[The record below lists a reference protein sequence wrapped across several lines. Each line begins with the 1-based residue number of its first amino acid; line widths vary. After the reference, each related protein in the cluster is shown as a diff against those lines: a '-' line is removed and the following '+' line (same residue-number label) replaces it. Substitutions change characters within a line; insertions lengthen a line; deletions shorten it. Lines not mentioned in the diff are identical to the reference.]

1 VIACALAFT
10 GARAVWHNGK
20 NKKKPSAARDGALRR
35 APTSAGR
42 FLPAGDQGQVQGRG
56 ARERPMRL
64 ETLLPLGKVDP
75 GLRAPATGLDLAA
88 VGADARL
95 LEEVGY
101 DGVAVEETKQDPYI
115 VMALAAAATT
125 RLRVSTAIAM
135 AFPRS
140 PTITAMS
147 AWTLQ
152 TLAKG
157 RFTLGLGPQVR
168 AHIER
173 RYGLAWSAPG
183 PWMRE
188 YVAAVRA
195 VWRCWQDNRPL
206 DVKGPHYALNLMPPL
221 FNPGPIAHPDIPI
234 HLAAVNVQMCQVAGE
249 VADGVRPHP
258 ICSAD
263 YIANVMIPE
272 VRKGAARAGRSLA
285 QFNICHK
292 PLVATAPTAEELA
305 LRVGDVRARLAFY
318 ISTPSYR
325 PAVEYHGLG
334 DLARKLSLLARAQE
348 WEQMPQYVSDE
359 VLELFAVVGRHEE
372 IADRLLQRF
381 GDVVTHCE
389 FSIAVKGPGDKE
401 RLAQIAAVAHAQSSD
416 AVRQRLTGQPT

>member
-1 VIACALAFT
+1 
-10 GARAVWHNGK
+10 
-20 NKKKPSAARDGALRR
+20 
-35 APTSAGR
+35 
-42 FLPAGDQGQVQGRG
+42 
-56 ARERPMRL
+56 MRL

-75 GLRAPATGLDLAA
+75 GLRAPETGLDLAA
-88 VGADARL
+88 VAADAQL

-140 PTITAMS
+140 PTVTAMS

-168 AHIER
+168 AHVER

-195 VWRCWQDNRPL
+195 VWACWQDNRPL
-206 DVKGPHYALNLMPPL
+206 DVKGEHYSLNLMPPL

-285 QFNICHK
+285 NFKICHK
-292 PLVATAPTAEELA
+292 PLVATAASAEELA
-305 LRVGDVRARLAFY
+305 VRVGDVRARLAFY

-334 DLARKLSLLARAQE
+334 DLARKLSLLARAQQ
-348 WEQMPQYVSDE
+348 WEAMPQHVSDE
-359 VLELFAVVGRHEE
+359 VLDLFAVVGRHEE
-372 IADRLLQRF
+372 IAARLLARF

-401 RLAQIAAVAHAQSSD
+401 RLAQIAAVVQARPSD
-416 AVRQRLTGQPT
+416 AVRQRLTGPST